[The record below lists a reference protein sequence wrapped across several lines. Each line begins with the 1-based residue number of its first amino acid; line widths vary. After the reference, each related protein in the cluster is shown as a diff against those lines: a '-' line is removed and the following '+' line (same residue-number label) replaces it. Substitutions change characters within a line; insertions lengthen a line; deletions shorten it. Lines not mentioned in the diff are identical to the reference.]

1 MQNESEC
8 HDDLKKPSTGADQ
21 KAICKAS
28 GVLFIDLI
36 KHIIF

>member
-8 HDDLKKPSTGADQ
+8 HDDIKKHSKGADQ
-21 KAICKAS
+21 KAIFEAS

-36 KHIIF
+36 KRINF